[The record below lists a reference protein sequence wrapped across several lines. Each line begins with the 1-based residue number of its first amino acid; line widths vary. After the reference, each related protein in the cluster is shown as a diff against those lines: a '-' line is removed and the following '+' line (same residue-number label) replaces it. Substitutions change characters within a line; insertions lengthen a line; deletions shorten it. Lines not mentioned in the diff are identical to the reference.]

1 VSVRAPLIGAD
12 ERRLLVTCAR
22 LELES
27 EHEER
32 VHELVRGPLD
42 WVSVLFYARLHSV
55 APLLHHHLK
64 RLAVPEAIPTD
75 ARRRLLALYQRA
87 AYQNRVFSAENAAI
101 AEALERRGVPI
112 IVLKGLPLVELVY
125 GSLAMR
131 PLIDLDLL
139 VQSAAARDAD
149 AVLRRCGY
157 ARRPIPALRGLYR
170 RCCPRWWYV
179 KNGNIRL
186 AVSLQTA
193 FVNWPRLHGF
203 AAEQVWADARP
214 WPQARGRPLLL
225 SAVDLVLFLCQQ
237 ADNQGYFNRV
247 ARERIE
253 PDELL
258 FAEWSNNRLIRFTDI
273 REVVRREGKAIDWD
287 LLTERARETG
297 IDDAVH
303 TSLSITEA
311 LLGPT
316 VPVGVLESLRP
327 AAGSR
332 LRSALLRAARAHG
345 REGTHGRTSRSAPQ
359 GIAWSRLGA
368 RRQLELL
375 RAVSLAE
382 LVFPPPSELRR
393 FHRRSSRARFAAD
406 YVAHSARALIASLA
420 GFAESFLL
428 GLGRLV
434 RRRAKEAGAR

>member
-1 VSVRAPLIGAD
+1 VSVRAPHIGAH
-12 ERRLLVTCAR
+12 ERRLLITCAR

-27 EHEER
+27 EHEDR
-32 VHELVRGPLD
+32 VRELVRGPLD
-42 WVSVLFYARLHSV
+42 WGSVLFYARLHSV

-64 RLAVPEAIPTD
+64 RLAAPEAIPTD

-87 AYQNRVFSAENAAI
+87 AYQNRVFAAENAAI
-101 AEALERRGVPI
+101 AEALEHRGVPI

-139 VQSAAARDAD
+139 VHCAVASDAD

-157 ARRPIPALRGLYR
+157 ARRPIPPLRGLYR

-179 KNGNIRL
+179 KDGNIRL

-193 FVNWPRLHGF
+193 LVNWPKLHGF
-203 AAEQVWADARP
+203 AEEQVWADARP
-214 WPQARGRPLLL
+214 WPLARGGPLLL

-247 ARERIE
+247 ARGRIE
-253 PDELL
+253 PEEVL
-258 FAEWSNNRLIRFTDI
+258 FAEWSNNRLIRFTDV
-273 REVVRREGKAIDWD
+273 REVIRREGKTIDWD

-297 IDDAVH
+297 VDDAVH

-332 LRSALLRAARAHG
+332 MRRALLRAARADG
-345 REGTHGRTSRSAPQ
+345 PVGIHGRTSSRPPQ
-359 GIAWSRLGA
+359 GVAWSRLGA

-406 YVAHSARALIASLA
+406 YVAHSARTLVASLA

-434 RRRAKEAGAR
+434 RRRARAVESR